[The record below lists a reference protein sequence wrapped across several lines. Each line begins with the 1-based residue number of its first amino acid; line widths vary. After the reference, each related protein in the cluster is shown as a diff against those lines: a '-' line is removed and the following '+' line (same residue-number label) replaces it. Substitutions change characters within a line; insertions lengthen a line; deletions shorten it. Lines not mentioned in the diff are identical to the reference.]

1 MRRGVGTARGG
12 MARGGTMMARG
23 GTMTARGGMARDGT
37 TTAQG
42 GTVWGGATKDGTTE
56 NYLN

>member
-1 MRRGVGTARGG
+1 MVRG
-12 MARGGTMMARG
+12 
-23 GTMTARGGMARDGT
+23 GT

-42 GTVWGGATKDGTTE
+42 GTAWGGMTKGGMTE